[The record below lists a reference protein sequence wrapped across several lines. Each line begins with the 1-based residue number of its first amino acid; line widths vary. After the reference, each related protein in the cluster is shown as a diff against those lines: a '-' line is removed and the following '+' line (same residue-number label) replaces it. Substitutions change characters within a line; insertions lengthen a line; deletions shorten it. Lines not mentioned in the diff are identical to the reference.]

1 MGEGERVFGA
11 QPKPHVVCCFCKLY
25 IYEMRLKILSLAL
38 ALNVVCLSVA
48 ADKHQSVGLVLS
60 GGGAKGIAHIGV
72 IQALEDNNIPIDYIS
87 GTSMGAIVGGLYS
100 AGYTPDEMMDLILSK
115 GFANWSTGK
124 IDESL
129 VYYFSKPSPT
139 PALLSVPISKSD
151 STRVNSIIPTSM
163 ISPLPMNFAFMNL
176 FSAYTAQCGG
186 DFNKLY
192 VPFRC
197 VTSDVYAK
205 HKIVCSGGS
214 LGDAIRA
221 SMSFP
226 AVFEPIEMDGVLV
239 YDGGIY
245 DNFPVDVM
253 REDFAPDIMI
263 GVDVS
268 SPSGK
273 PKAGNLIDQ
282 LEDMIIQN
290 NDYALPADEGIKIK
304 INLEEFSLLDFPK
317 ARAIYKVGYD
327 KAMSMMDS
335 IKGRVTSRVPAEAR
349 ELSRRVFKSK
359 TPYVRFDSVSVEGG
373 NPNQNAYLRYL
384 FTKNRTDTFGI
395 AKAQASYY
403 QAVTPGTLRNLV
415 PHAVY
420 NDTTGLFTLDLK
432 ATVKDNFKVG
442 FGGYISSS
450 TNSMIFLS
458 GGYNTLS
465 FRGVEANINGWIGQ
479 SYLAGTLNARMFIPT
494 HNPSAIEGQFVVWR
508 QKFYESASLFYEDKM
523 PTFILKTEVFGRVS
537 YSMAAGRSGKVSLG
551 FGGGHLYDS
560 FYQNNRGDYLDS
572 GRDRTVYNLAEIRLD
587 YQRNTLNN
595 NSFPTRGRYY
605 DITVTGVAGKYYYTP
620 YHAGIPGE
628 YAKPVWGQMEVVAK
642 NFFTVCRRFSV
653 GTSVDVMASTR
664 NLVENYNAA
673 IVNAPAFH
681 PTPSS
686 YNAFNPAFRAN
697 SFVAAGVIPVWSP
710 RESLQLRGEFHC
722 FLPYKRIMVAAD
734 GYSAR
739 YGHAFSNPRF
749 FGEVALIYN
758 FPFASLSFYGNYQ
771 SYPARNWNCGL
782 SFGLFI
788 LAPKFLR

>member
-1 MGEGERVFGA
+1 M
-11 QPKPHVVCCFCKLY
+11 
-25 IYEMRLKILSLAL
+25 I
-38 ALNVVCLSVA
+38 VA
-48 ADKHQSVGLVLS
+48 FTTVAGDRHQSVGLVLS

-72 IQALEDNNIPIDYIS
+72 IQALEDNSIPIDYIT

-100 AGYTPDEMMDLILSK
+100 AGYTPAEMMELILSK
-115 GFANWSTGK
+115 GFADWSTGK
-124 IDESL
+124 IDEKL
-129 VYYFSKPSPT
+129 VYYFSKPAPT

-151 STRVNSIIPTSM
+151 STRVNSILPTSM
-163 ISPLPMNFAFMNL
+163 ISPLPMNFAFMDL

-186 DFNKLY
+186 DFDKLY

-205 HKIVCSGGS
+205 HKIVCSSGS
-214 LGDAIRA
+214 LGDAVRA

-226 AVFEPIEMDGVLV
+226 TVFEPIEMDGVLV

-268 SPSGK
+268 SPDGK
-273 PKAGNLIDQ
+273 PKAGDLIDQ

-317 ARAIYKVGYD
+317 AKAIYKVGYD
-327 KAMSMMDS
+327 RAMSMMDS

-349 ELSRRVFKSK
+349 HLSRRVFKSK
-359 TPYVRFDSVSVEGG
+359 TPYVRFDSVRVEGG
-373 NPNQNAYLRYL
+373 SPNQDAYLRYL
-384 FTKNRTDTFGI
+384 FTKNRPDTFGI
-395 AKAQASYY
+395 TSARASYY
-403 QAVTPGTLRNLV
+403 QAITPGNLRNLV

-442 FGGYISSS
+442 FGGFITSS

-479 SYLAGTLNARMFIPT
+479 SYMAGALNARMFIPT
-494 HNPSAIEGQFVVWR
+494 HNPSAIEGQFVVSR

-523 PTFILKTEVFGRVS
+523 PTFIINTELFGRVS
-537 YSMAAGRSGKVSLG
+537 YSMAAGRSGKISVG

-560 FYQNNRGDYLDS
+560 FYQNNRGNYFDA
-572 GRDRTVYNLAEIRLD
+572 GRDRTVYNLAELRLN
-587 YQRNTLNN
+587 YQSNTLDN
-595 NSFPTRGRYY
+595 NSFPTAGHYY
-605 DITVTGVAGKYYYTP
+605 DLTAIGVAGKYHYTP
-620 YHAGIPGE
+620 FHNDIPAE
-628 YAKPVWGQMEVVAK
+628 NSKPLWGQIEIVAK
-642 NFFTVCRRFSV
+642 NFFTIGRHFSV
-653 GTSVDVMASTR
+653 GTSVDIMASTR
-664 NLVENYNAA
+664 KLVDNYNAA
-673 IVNAPAFH
+673 IVNAPVFH

-697 SFVAAGVIPVWSP
+697 SFAAAGIIPVWSP
-710 RESLQLRGEFHC
+710 LDNLQLRGEFHC
-722 FLPYKRIMVAAD
+722 FLPYKKIVAAED

-739 YGHAFSNPRF
+739 YGNLLSNPQF
-749 FGEVALIYN
+749 FGELAAVYN

-782 SFGLFI
+782 SFGLFF